1 MPYTTNESKIPPQ
14 KLGDESGGI
23 PEIKVKTAFNG
34 YVNFAIRDQN
44 YSINIKLPIVPVTMM
59 IHFVFQS
66 NFHNLCGP

>member
-34 YVNFAIRDQN
+34 YVNFAIRD
-44 YSINIKLPIVPVTMM
+44 
-59 IHFVFQS
+59 
-66 NFHNLCGP
+66 